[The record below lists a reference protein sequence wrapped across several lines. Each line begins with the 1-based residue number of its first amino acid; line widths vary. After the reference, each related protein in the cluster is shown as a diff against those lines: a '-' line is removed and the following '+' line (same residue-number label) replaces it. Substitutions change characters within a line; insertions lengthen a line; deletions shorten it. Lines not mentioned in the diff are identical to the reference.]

1 MAIFKGFFRR
11 DDGAQIPLF
20 TEETMEDKTSHRL
33 DGKKKFQLNNWL
45 VSKASEL
52 NGYSR
57 SRIASMASNELGF
70 QVNKENIRQASIDT
84 GVEIETVRASYKL
97 TLPQR
102 VESLEADVLDLK
114 KTTDTI
120 ADLEARVKVLEE
132 LLLNHVA
139 GHPTGIHPICDSLIA
154 A

>member
-1 MAIFKGFFRR
+1 M
-11 DDGAQIPLF
+11 
-20 TEETMEDKTSHRL
+20 EEKTSHRL

-57 SRIASMASNELGF
+57 SRIASMASNDLGF
-70 QVNKENIRQASIDT
+70 PVNKENIRQASLDT

-102 VESLEADVLDLK
+102 VESLETDVLGLK

-120 ADLEARVKVLEE
+120 ADLEARLKVLEE
-132 LLLNHVA
+132 LLMTHVA
-139 GHPTGIHPICDSLIA
+139 GHQTGFSHTFITPA
-154 A
+154 AA

>member
-1 MAIFKGFFRR
+1 
-11 DDGAQIPLF
+11 
-20 TEETMEDKTSHRL
+20 MEDKTSHRL

-57 SRIASMASNELGF
+57 SRIASMASNDLGF
-70 QVNKENIRQASIDT
+70 PVNKENIRQASIDT

-102 VESLEADVLDLK
+102 VESLEANVLDLK
-114 KTTDTI
+114 KATDTI
-120 ADLEARVKVLEE
+120 AELEARVKVLEE
-132 LLLNHVA
+132 VLMNHIT
-139 GHPTGIHPICDSLIA
+139 GNPTGLRQPFETMA
-154 A
+154 AA

>member
-1 MAIFKGFFRR
+1 MAIFKGFYRR

-20 TEETMEDKTSHRL
+20 TEEKMEEKTSHRL

-57 SRIASMASNELGF
+57 SRIASMASNDLGF
-70 QVNKENIRQASIDT
+70 PVNKENIRQASVDT

-102 VESLEADVLDLK
+102 VESLEADVLGLK
-114 KTTDTI
+114 KMIDGI
-120 ADLEARVKVLEE
+120 ADLEARVRRIEEILSLPGDVLIMNGQKNTET
-132 LLLNHVA
+132 L
-139 GHPTGIHPICDSLIA
+139 A

>member
-1 MAIFKGFFRR
+1 MATFKGFFRR

-20 TEETMEDKTSHRL
+20 TEETMEEKTSHRL

-45 VSKASEL
+45 VSKANEL

-57 SRIASMASNELGF
+57 SRIASMASNDLGF
-70 QVNKENIRQASIDT
+70 PINKENIRQASADT

-102 VESLEADVLDLK
+102 VESLEADVLGLK
-114 KTTDTI
+114 KL
-120 ADLEARVKVLEE
+120 ADLEARVRRIEEILSLPGDVLIMNGQKNTET
-132 LLLNHVA
+132 L
-139 GHPTGIHPICDSLIA
+139 A
-154 A
+154 AA

>member
-1 MAIFKGFFRR
+1 M
-11 DDGAQIPLF
+11 
-20 TEETMEDKTSHRL
+20 EEKTSHRL

-57 SRIASMASNELGF
+57 SRIASMASNDLGF
-70 QVNKENIRQASIDT
+70 PVNKENIRQASADT

-102 VESLEADVLDLK
+102 VESLEADVLGLK
-114 KTTDTI
+114 KL
-120 ADLEARVKVLEE
+120 ADLEARVRRIEEILSLPGDVLIMNGQKNTET
-132 LLLNHVA
+132 L
-139 GHPTGIHPICDSLIA
+139 DA